1 MKRHLILAL
10 AGLSLLACS
19 KEQPDTGNSQ
29 MDAFPFVTVGHESR
43 YVTTFDGTVL
53 DTSSTLKITSEA
65 NDRYQMVLQAAGITQ
80 PSTLYTD
87 GTWLYEYGLQG
98 SELDASKVY
107 KKDPAIGDTWQEI
120 IENDTVVNVVSQV
133 DVEVTVPAG
142 TFVVD
147 VVASA
152 EIGTTDSSY
161 VYINENDGIVKQR
174 LQVPG
179 FSLLLELYEKN
190 F

>member
-19 KEQPDTGNSQ
+19 KEQPDTGNSK
-29 MDAFPFVTVGHESR
+29 MDAFPFVAVGHKSR

-65 NDRYQMVLQAAGITQ
+65 NNRYQMVLQAAGITQ

-87 GTWLYEYGLQG
+87 GTWLYEYGLQV

-107 KKDPAIGDTWQEI
+107 KKDPSIGDTWQEI

-133 DVEVTVPAG
+133 DVEVTVPVG

-152 EIGTTDSSY
+152 EIGSTDSSY